1 MTHVKQ
7 TWNFHCRASNI
18 ICKGTPCQTNTIDYN
33 MKVKCKKLERA
44 RYLLK
49 PDLDVQ
55 IGPRTVQNKNF
66 DLQDSPSC
74 HDNGSFAKIDW
85 VYYPGRLDLSTL
97 DRTFTPP
104 GAASHRATKLELFAF
119 NSNIY

>member
-1 MTHVKQ
+1 MKLSLPRIEYYLQGHPLPNKHYWLQYESKVQKT
-7 TWNFHCRASNI
+7 
-18 ICKGTPCQTNTIDYN
+18 GTATVFAKT
-33 MKVKCKKLERA
+33 
-44 RYLLK
+44 
-49 PDLDVQ
+49 DLDVQ